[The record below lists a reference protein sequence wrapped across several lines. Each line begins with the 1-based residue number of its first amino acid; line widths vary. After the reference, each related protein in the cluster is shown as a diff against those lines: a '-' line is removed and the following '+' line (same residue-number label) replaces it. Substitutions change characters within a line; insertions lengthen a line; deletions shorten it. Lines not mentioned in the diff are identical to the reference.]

1 MIIYTHPVTSNLSTK
16 NVITDTHTYTHTH
29 VRTHSHTHMYMTYSE
44 FQESWRMV
52 ASPLSIDHLCEQKLL
67 QSLAV
72 SKHAGVLELRSE
84 GGNCAALGHSNLKN
98 AQNYTKT
105 SMVDCRD
112 VDTLNMY
119 VNTCCER

>member
-1 MIIYTHPVTSNLSTK
+1 
-16 NVITDTHTYTHTH
+16 
-29 VRTHSHTHMYMTYSE
+29 
-44 FQESWRMV
+44 MV
-52 ASPLSIDHLCEQKLL
+52 AGPLSIDHLCEQKLL

-84 GGNCAALGHSNLKN
+84 GGNCTALGHSNLKN

-112 VDTLNMY
+112 VYTLNMY
-119 VNTCCER
+119 VCEHAFGEVGLDKYAMLLERPTRIHS